1 MFRHGKGKYAWIPM
15 LPGGFYAFI
24 TVTYIMNAKIG
35 FGLPWG
41 AAYAIGA
48 LACVGYVGFCVLYG
62 KKQNGIALAK

>member
-1 MFRHGKGKYAWIPM
+1 MDPHDPRWLLLF
-15 LPGGFYAFI
+15 F

-48 LACVGYVGFCVLYG
+48 IACVAYVGFCVLYG